1 VSSRHNKHR
10 RYFTSPPTTQ
20 RRTNSRIMTTQ
31 GFIYGIS
38 VAITFGIQTL
48 GFIVAY
54 TLRTETFYDILGG
67 LNYLILALFSAIGGA
82 SDESSLQ
89 WVDDPRKIITTLLF
103 ICSRGWLLLFLAWR
117 AHERKGDSRFDEVL
131 GKGGNPPQPL
141 NFFVF
146 WMAQA
151 FWVMLISMPL
161 LFINS
166 SNVRKSHFSA
176 YDITF
181 AILFG
186 IGVLIEIIADIQ
198 KALWVRRGRQGQFC
212 TVGVWNYSRHPN
224 YFGEIFQWWCLWAF
238 AYSSSETVSGGYA
251 DPLWWACIVSP
262 LFTMQIL
269 LNMEPTGLCNA
280 EGKNLK
286 RYYDKC
292 PERYAMYRENTSIL
306 IPMIGYGKVPMF
318 LKRTVFFDFA
328 KYEYRPDSP
337 DGGDASSNKEE

>member
-1 VSSRHNKHR
+1 
-10 RYFTSPPTTQ
+10 
-20 RRTNSRIMTTQ
+20 MTTQ

-38 VAITFGIQTL
+38 VAITVGIQTL

-198 KALWVRRGRQGQFC
+198 KALW
-212 TVGVWNYSRHPN
+212 
-224 YFGEIFQWWCLWAF
+224 WWCLWAF